1 MSNEF
6 FNVLCWFC
14 SKISSCFIWPASF
27 QQQITKKSRRNHSHT
42 TLLKLV
48 LFITEQAQKITC
60 CPWTTEKCPE
70 MNQSC
75 TTNTTH
81 FSSYSLSKLLSN
93 SWEQKARLGE
103 QLIINADPYSDP
115 EVKLECVYQVLI
127 KTNQIQ
133 LLCRLLEITLGD
145 KVSWSQPMQAPWIF

>member
-1 MSNEF
+1 MLILFQNKQLLY
-6 FNVLCWFC
+6 VTCL
-14 SKISSCFIWPASF
+14 ISTANH
-27 QQQITKKSRRNHSHT
+27 KKSRRNHSHT
-42 TLLKLV
+42 SLLKLV
-48 LFITEQAQKITC
+48 LFIAEQAQKITC
-60 CPWTTEKCPE
+60 CPCTTEKCPQ

-75 TTNTTH
+75 TTSTTH

-103 QLIINADPYSDP
+103 QWIINADPYSDP
-115 EVKLECVYQVLI
+115 EVKLECVYQALI

-133 LLCRLLEITLGD
+133 LLCRLVEITLGD

>member
-1 MSNEF
+1 MLILFQNKQLLY
-6 FNVLCWFC
+6 VTCL
-14 SKISSCFIWPASF
+14 ISTANH
-27 QQQITKKSRRNHSHT
+27 KKSRRNHSHT
-42 TLLKLV
+42 SLLKLV
-48 LFITEQAQKITC
+48 LFIAEQAQKITC
-60 CPWTTEKCPE
+60 CPCTTEKCPQ

-103 QLIINADPYSDP
+103 QWIINADPYSDP
-115 EVKLECVYQVLI
+115 EVKLECVYQALI

-133 LLCRLLEITLGD
+133 LLCRLAEITLGD